1 MPHAKLTTPGVDR
14 RPATGWTSVLDGER
28 RAAALEVAYEVARR
42 ASDRDRIADSLT
54 AAREQ
59 TLFPR
64 TLRWRPYSVAD
75 GEAGVALMC
84 SYLDRCSPADRWDRV
99 AHDFLSTAAA
109 AAAQATAV
117 RLGLFAGMN
126 GLAFTAVELS
136 RDGTRYGRLLAEL
149 DHAVTPAADAMAE
162 GLLRAPE
169 PRGMGEFDAISG
181 ASGVV
186 AQLLGRDAPDALK
199 RLLDG
204 LVSLAE
210 PVDGPPRWM
219 TPAAYIAHEET
230 ARRYP
235 WGNLNCGLAH
245 GIPGP
250 LAALALAL
258 RAGVEVE
265 DHRRAMRTFA
275 DWLSAHRS
283 DDRYGVNW
291 PTMVPLPAPG
301 QPPVEPAAL
310 SPSRSAWCYGSPGV
324 ARALWLA
331 GEALDDAALRALAIE
346 AILAVLPR
354 PVAARQI
361 PSPTFC
367 HGVAGLLQI
376 VLRFAH
382 DTGSPALADAAA
394 KLVDELLAAY
404 EPQRT
409 LGFASLEPGG
419 NSVDRAG
426 LLDGAAGI
434 VMVLLAAATD
444 VEPTW
449 DRLFL
454 LS

>member
-1 MPHAKLTTPGVDR
+1 MA
-14 RPATGWTSVLDGER
+14 WTSVLDGER

-42 ASDRDRIADSLT
+42 ASDRNRIADSLT

-59 TLFPR
+59 TQFPK
-64 TLRWRPYSVAD
+64 TLRWRPHSVAD
-75 GEAGVALMC
+75 GDAGVALMC
-84 SYLDRCSPADRWDRV
+84 SYLDRCAPADRWDKV
-99 AHDFLSTAAA
+99 AHDFLSNAIE
-109 AAAQATAV
+109 AQRATSL
-117 RLGLFAGMN
+117 RLGLFAGLN
-126 GLAFTAVELS
+126 GLAFTTAELS
-136 RDGTRYGRLLAEL
+136 RDGTRYQRLLAEL
-149 DHAVTPAADAMAE
+149 DYAVMPAAHAMAE

-169 PRGMGEFDAISG
+169 PRGVGAFDAISG

-186 AQLLGRDAPDALK
+186 AQLLGRDAATDALK
-199 RLLDG
+199 RLLEG
-204 LVSLAE
+204 LVSLAA
-210 PVDGPPRWM
+210 PADGPPRWM
-219 TPAAYIAHEET
+219 TPAAFIAHEET

-250 LAALALAL
+250 LASLALAL
-258 RAGVEVE
+258 RAGVDVE
-265 DHRRAMRTFA
+265 GHRRATRTFA
-275 DWLSAHRS
+275 DWLASHRS

-291 PTMVPLPAPG
+291 PTMVPLPPPG
-301 QPPVEPAAL
+301 KPDVDPARV

-331 GEALDDAALRALAIE
+331 GEALDDASLRALAVE
-346 AILAVLPR
+346 AILAVHKR

-382 DTGSPALADAAA
+382 DTGMRELAGAAA
-394 KLVDELLAAY
+394 TLVDELLAAY
-404 EPQRT
+404 EPERT

-419 NSVDRAG
+419 NAVDRAG